1 MRTFAGVALLIGA
14 LVCPTF
20 AVAADWEEVFEE
32 DGIKVWRQEV
42 EGTDFVMFRG
52 RGLIK
57 APIITVAAVVR
68 DADRESE
75 WMENCVD
82 ACTIRFLSATDAL
95 VYHRTGS
102 PAPFVS
108 DRDMVLKTSMTV
120 DPVTKTVLAT
130 FSQTTDPK
138 YPEKEGVVRM
148 PMLKGHWRM
157 RQVDAST
164 TELEYQV
171 LADPGGSLPAW
182 LVNLVSRKLPFHTV
196 RRMRDQVKVGGYDK
210 HETILGLA
218 LDWTGFEPVPQP

>member
-1 MRTFAGVALLIGA
+1 MSNFAGVALLIGT
-14 LVCPTF
+14 LVWPTF

-32 DGIKVWRQEV
+32 DGIKVWRQDV
-42 EGTDFVMFRG
+42 ADTDFVMFRG
-52 RGLIK
+52 RGIIK

-68 DADRESE
+68 DADRDPE

-82 ACTIRFLSATDAL
+82 ACTIRFLSATDAV

-108 DRDMVLKTSMTV
+108 DRDMVLMTKMTV
-120 DPVTKTVLAT
+120 DPKTKTVLAT

-138 YPEKEGVVRM
+138 YPEKDGVVRM

-157 RQVDAST
+157 RQIDATT

-171 LADPGGSLPAW
+171 LGDPGGSLPAW

-196 RRMRDQVKVGGYDK
+196 RRMRAQVKVGGYDT
-210 HETILGLA
+210 HEAILGMA
-218 LDWTGFEPVPQP
+218 LDWSGFEAAPQP